1 MKVERPEYSLVVASY
16 GVELCQ
22 IFRLLHYVSM
32 FLNISRFALQF
43 YVFQLNYS
51 LWEVVKVIRVS
62 ISITSL
68 CSLNNFFD
76 REPF

>member
-1 MKVERPEYSLVVASY
+1 
-16 GVELCQ
+16 
-22 IFRLLHYVSM
+22 M

-76 REPF
+76 REPFWVNEVEGNSRNYREFAEEIRGKDQRL